1 MSVLETELHAQ
12 PAGLRSFLTTAG
24 AAVAAVRDLAAAAC
38 GVVVAARG
46 SSDNAARYAQYLIP
60 LVAEREVTLAAPSL
74 VTTYGASPPVYR
86 RLVVGISQSGSS
98 PDVVAV
104 LRDARERGAPTLAV
118 TNDSGSDL
126 AAQADLVLPL
136 GLGEER
142 PVAATGTYTTSLAAL
157 AVIAAGLAPE
167 PAADALLADLDRVP
181 DLMGRALEVD
191 VDAAVEVFGA
201 SWRGVTVGRGVNL
214 ATAHEA
220 ALKLTELTGS
230 LVAPFSPADLRHGP
244 IGAVGPGTP
253 ALLVA
258 PEGERGSASVL
269 AVRDEL
275 RARGAPVVVIG
286 PDLPSGIPPL
296 VSPIVAVVPAQKL
309 AWRLATARGVDVD
322 APGGL
327 RKITTRRSRGCTTPS
342 TWP

>member
-1 MSVLETELHAQ
+1 MTSALETELHAQ
-12 PAGLRSFLTTAG
+12 PAALRAFLTTA
-24 AAVAAVRDLAAAAC
+24 AASAAAVRDLAAATC

-60 LVAEREVTLAAPSL
+60 LVAEREVTLATPSL
-74 VTTYGASPPVYR
+74 VTMYGTSPEVWR
-86 RLVVGISQSGSS
+86 RLVVGVSQSGRS

-104 LRDARERGAPTLAV
+104 LRDAREQGAPTLAV
-118 TNDSGSDL
+118 TNDPDSDL

-136 GLGEER
+136 HVVAER
-142 PVAATGTYTTSLAAL
+142 SVAATGTYTASLAAL
-157 AVIAAGLAPE
+157 VVVAAGLAPE

-181 DLMGRALEVD
+181 DLVERALETD
-191 VDAAVEVFGA
+191 VDEAVEVFGG

-230 LVAPFSPADLRHGP
+230 LVTPFSPADLRHGP
-244 IGAVGPGTP
+244 IGAVGPATP
-253 ALLVA
+253 VLLVA
-258 PEGERGSASVL
+258 PVDEAASASVL
-269 AVRDEL
+269 DLRPEL
-275 RARGAPVVVIG
+275 RERGAPVVVTG
-286 PDLPSGIPPL
+286 PDLPGPLPGL

-309 AWRLATARGVDVD
+309 AWRLALARGVDVD

-327 RKITTRRSRGCTTPS
+327 HKITETE
-342 TWP
+342 